1 MKKLLVVLTVFASV
15 AITSAQTKPA
25 QKKESCEVKKE
36 ECAKK
41 GDKPSCCSSGSK
53 AKAIATPSK
62 TATTEKTL
70 R

>member
-1 MKKLLVVLTVFASV
+1 MKKLLVVLALFASV
-15 AITSAQTKPA
+15 TITSAQTKPA

-41 GDKPSCCSSGSK
+41 GDKPACCSQTSK
-53 AKAIATPSK
+53 AKAISTPKKAATG
-62 TATTEKTL
+62 T

>member
-1 MKKLLVVLTVFASV
+1 MKKILFVLAVFASV
-15 AITSAQTKPA
+15 NVASAQTKPA

-41 GDKPSCCSSGSK
+41 GDKPACCSQSSK
-53 AKAIATPSK
+53 AKAIS
-62 TATTEKTL
+62 TTKKSTTGT